1 MQTISSNEIFDWSW
15 KINLHPIS
23 IIYGREYIEKKI
35 LRKRGKKI
43 VYDAY
48 MW

>member
-1 MQTISSNEIFDWSW
+1 MQTIASNETFDWSW

-23 IIYGREYIEKKI
+23 IIYGREYMEKIKKE
-35 LRKRGKKI
+35 RKKI